1 MSSQSKIMSSKIM
14 EQVWSNIHENIAFV
28 SSGALNIPENIAFVS
43 AGALIG
49 GSLPILAN
57 YLVPVSM
64 SYFGV
69 ILPGVGTIHSSAG
82 ISAFLQ
88 TFSYTS
94 PFYSGIFGA
103 LSGIATCSK
112 KFFFG

>member
-14 EQVWSNIHENIAFV
+14 ERVWS
-28 SSGALNIPENIAFVS
+28 NIPENIAFVS

>member
-1 MSSQSKIMSSKIM
+1 MSSQSKIMSSNIM
-14 EQVWSNIHENIAFV
+14 EQVWSNI
-28 SSGALNIPENIAFVS
+28 PEKTNIAFVS

-49 GSLPILAN
+49 GSLPIVAS

-69 ILPGVGTIHSSAG
+69 ILPGVGTIHSSVG

-94 PFYSGIFGA
+94 PIYSGMFGA
-103 LSGIATCSK
+103 LPGIVTCAK
-112 KFFFG
+112 KRIFG

>member
-1 MSSQSKIMSSKIM
+1 MSSQSKIMSSNMM
-14 EQVWSNIHENIAFV
+14 EQVWSNIPANIAFV
-28 SSGALNIPENIAFVS
+28 ST
-43 AGALIG
+43 GALIG

-69 ILPGVGTIHSSAG
+69 ILPGVGTIHSSVG

-94 PFYSGIFGA
+94 PIYSGMFGA
-103 LSGIATCSK
+103 LPGIVTCAK
-112 KFFFG
+112 KRIFG